1 MARSERRSVVEDQIP
16 APPTGRHLSARDAVV
31 AVSVCVLLL
40 VVFEGASIR
49 RSGEEMSAGW
59 ERTLVLSVGRPA
71 GALSDLT
78 GLGRVKNRLVSW
90 AHPDDGL
97 SGPGGFEQ
105 AANAG
110 SSVQPVAPVTP
121 DAFDPRQL
129 GQPPARPRALR
140 TVLVTGDSLAQP
152 LDAKVARAFA
162 SAGTGVQ
169 VIRDARIGTSIS
181 QPDIVD
187 WGRLAATQVRRER
200 PEAVVMFMGANEGFP
215 IRSRGRTVSCCGAD
229 WAAEYAF
236 RARQMMNTYRQ
247 AGAARVYW
255 LTLPG
260 PRDPARQ
267 RIGRT
272 VNAAIAV
279 AAGPYR
285 AQVRI
290 VDMTDLFT
298 PGGRYRAAMPVNG
311 RRELVRQADGVHLND
326 AGASIALGPVLAAL
340 RADFGAQRVPAR

>member
-1 MARSERRSVVEDQIP
+1 MPRSERRSVVEDQIP
-16 APPTGRHLSARDAVV
+16 APPTGRHLRARDAVV
-31 AVSVCVLLL
+31 AVSVCVVLLL
-40 VVFEGASIR
+40 LFEGASIR
-49 RSGEEMSAGW
+49 RSGEEMPSGW

-71 GALSDLT
+71 GTLSDLT
-78 GLGRVKNRLVSW
+78 GLGEVKNRLVAW

-105 AANAG
+105 AANTG
-110 SSVQPVAPVTP
+110 SSTQPVAPVTP

-129 GQPPARPRALR
+129 GQPPARPRVLR
-140 TVLVTGDSLAQP
+140 TVLVTGDSLVQP
-152 LDAKVARAFA
+152 LDAKIARAFA
-162 SAGTGVQ
+162 SAGAGVR
-169 VIRDARIGTSIS
+169 VLRDARIGTSIS

-187 WGRLAATQVRRER
+187 WGRLAATQVRRDR
-200 PEAVVMFMGANEGFP
+200 PGAVVMFMGANEGFP
-215 IRSRGRTVSCCGAD
+215 MRVRGRTVNCCSAD

-267 RIGRT
+267 QISRT

-279 AAGPYR
+279 AAAPYR

-298 PGGRYRAAMPVNG
+298 PGGRYRAAMPVDG

-326 AGASIALGPVLAAL
+326 AGAGVALGPVLAVL
-340 RADFGAQRVPAR
+340 RADFGAQRVPVR